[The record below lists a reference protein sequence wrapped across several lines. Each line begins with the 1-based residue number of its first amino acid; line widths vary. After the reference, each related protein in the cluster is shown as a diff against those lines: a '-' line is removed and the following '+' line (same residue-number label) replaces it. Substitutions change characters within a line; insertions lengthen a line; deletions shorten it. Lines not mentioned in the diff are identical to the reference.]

1 MAQWFKFALFSQR
14 TFVQFPELMLYS
26 SHCLQLELQGNPKLL
41 SSGGAYTHMHTY
53 TLNNK

>member
-41 SSGGAYTHMHTY
+41 SFGGAYTHMHTY